1 MLVFASQQNSK
12 HNLKTPKSLDF
23 LVPASSVT
31 WQLQGNPA
39 GWAQWRPENSI
50 YMFAWI
56 QTIPFPIR
64 PTSTCKRQTVQC
76 AWTEAWRKPFPDV
89 GADYHHHL
97 LVTAPP
103 GDTNEPRGPN
113 GGNSRPEEGPSEV
126 WRPVL
131 PQEKHV
137 LRSTSVCPQR
147 SFKRA
152 REGRQGFGHTPN
164 LAPSLALFLMSSKY
178 KYKELYVQKQPS
190 PRPPDPRKVSVF
202 VSHTFRWGSTETA
215 CGLRASR
222 GSGPRGQRSQWLS
235 ASMASAATSCW
246 PSAHRLK
253 GWRYPAV
260 RVPALRGSP
269 GCRPTSIYRMYS
281 NREETG
287 FTWWVL
293 RELWTGT
300 DTCIRDGP
308 S

>member
-1 MLVFASQQNSK
+1 M
-12 HNLKTPKSLDF
+12 
-23 LVPASSVT
+23 
-31 WQLQGNPA
+31 
-39 GWAQWRPENSI
+39 
-50 YMFAWI
+50 
-56 QTIPFPIR
+56 
-64 PTSTCKRQTVQC
+64 
-76 AWTEAWRKPFPDV
+76 

-190 PRPPDPRKVSVF
+190 PRPQESKCLCEPYIQMRFHRDCL
-202 VSHTFRWGSTETA
+202 WLA
-215 CGLRASR
+215 GLK
-222 GSGPRGQRSQWLS
+222 GQRSPWTEEPVAVSIHGFRCHVLLAVGAPPEGVTLSRCPCARTQRESGLQADQYIQNVQQQRGDWLYL
-235 ASMASAATSCW
+235 M
-246 PSAHRLK
+246 
-253 GWRYPAV
+253 
-260 RVPALRGSP
+260 GSP
-269 GCRPTSIYRMYS
+269 
-281 NREETG
+281 
-287 FTWWVL
+287 
-293 RELWTGT
+293 
-300 DTCIRDGP
+300 
-308 S
+308 